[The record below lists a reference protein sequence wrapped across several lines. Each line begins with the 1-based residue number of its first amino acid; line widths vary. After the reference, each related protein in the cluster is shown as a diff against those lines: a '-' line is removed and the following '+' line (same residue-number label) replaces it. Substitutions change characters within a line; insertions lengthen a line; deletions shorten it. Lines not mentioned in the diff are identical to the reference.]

1 MIHRTR
7 NKVFRRFKNMRRG
20 YRMMGWFFIALGGFM
35 FLMTLRLYLD
45 PAGEI
50 VYNGLATT
58 SPELK
63 VRAVTF
69 TALFPL
75 VGLVFALLPNRVYR
89 RLFRSQL
96 RFCPFLA
103 GSTTGGVSLGIYRF
117 LDRHPVYAGLGFVV
131 FFSFVAVPGFFG
143 ELERG
148 RPVGELVPSYLFM
161 YVFFSVFFV
170 YGFKFM
176 YWVMLRSQGMS
187 TLRMKGG
194 D

>member
-1 MIHRTR
+1 MVSRTR

-20 YRMMGWFFIALGGFM
+20 YRMMGWWFVALGGFM
-35 FLMTLRLYLD
+35 FLMTFRLYMD

-50 VYNGLATT
+50 TYNGVATT
-58 SPELK
+58 SPDLK
-63 VRAVTF
+63 LKAVMF

-75 VGLVFALLPNRVYR
+75 VGVVFALLPNRAYR
-89 RLFRSQL
+89 WLFRFQL
-96 RFCPFLA
+96 RSCPFLA
-103 GSTTGGVSLGIYRF
+103 GSTTAGISLGVYRF

-143 ELERG
+143 ELDRG
-148 RPVGELVPSYLFM
+148 RQVVELVPIYLFM
-161 YVFFSVFFV
+161 YFLFSVFFV

-176 YWVMLRSQGMS
+176 CWFMLRSQGVS